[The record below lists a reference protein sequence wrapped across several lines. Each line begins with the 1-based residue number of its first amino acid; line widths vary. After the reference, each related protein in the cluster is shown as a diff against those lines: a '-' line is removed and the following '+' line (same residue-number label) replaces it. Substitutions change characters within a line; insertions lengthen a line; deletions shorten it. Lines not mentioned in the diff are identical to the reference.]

1 VINFFKEET
10 RMKTKNNTFKRIAAG
25 ALATIS
31 VATNVMSANVGGTL
45 FVDTMRAALVAQAAD
60 GTTVDFGGIN
70 QYLTSFSNGKTTFDA
85 NALAGITSFAAKEGD
100 IVTVKSSIPLN
111 FVQKIDNAA
120 VDATMF
126 DDATTTKVDNTA
138 YVLST
143 DAYNK
148 DNFTKAYSAITG
160 KEFQIAKIGNNG
172 IDTKNV
178 NAITDEDDID
188 GYSFYPAGAN
198 LGIKKNSAGN
208 DVIAYAD
215 TNGTFIEA
223 DRLMAYEGTS
233 TDTEI
238 FYANVINVAKST
250 ASGAAFEQNTYS
262 LNAGYSA
269 FEYKGDNRWDAANTD
284 NFINSAKSGVDTKYI
299 FFQGNVQAENINE
312 AGTQAYVVDK
322 TITSDNFE
330 EKKADLYLKKD
341 NPDTLAV
348 IWESQAS
355 AVVFDTQA
363 DYYKLEN
370 AVNDAATACTL
381 TKVKTTGTYKAYTIE
396 LDAAGNITSA
406 IEENNLNLGN
416 DDVIDITAENNKYS
430 LLNAADA
437 NNIVLVPDGT
447 SVLKDA
453 DDYLH
458 FVKNAGATTP
468 ANWKKETILV
478 TAQAG
483 DEGTKYSTDKLKEG
497 TGDTI
502 ADATASDLIE
512 KTLTL
517 THDALDTYTFINVND
532 GVNAL
537 GVARTL
543 AWGTEENNTNLPLY
557 VKAGPENLT
566 TGYKFIGADEAYYK
580 VIDEQQDNEN
590 EATTLKNG
598 RVYFTKSGNS
608 YVYSYKIN
616 SNVKIIGQEAKVEVT
631 NGLADANDIW
641 GDNTTNA
648 RLTGPRTAVDDLTL
662 TSDLNP
668 NGVNVV
674 NDANAK
680 AAYKNENVVLSSS
693 NYFKVRIW
701 NGKQKTAYKEY
712 ATKFNSKTNKWEST
726 FPVYVDAEGDITQ
739 VLVEK
744 ADPVYTYTT
753 NGSVLSVSGSG
764 IDSEAAYIKAYAV
777 SKADAEANGQGKPVS
792 ETEKKKYA
800 ITSNTTQSYGS
811 SVYVDIER
819 IAEFA
824 SAKNSVN
831 EYSTL
836 KITRN
841 GNEITGEADN
851 PETEANETVALGN
864 TIHNDKYDADVPA
877 NDSINRAQNFTF
889 NQPGEYEI
897 TYTVY
902 INANKT
908 TAVAKELKFKF
919 TIDTQAKL
927 TASNALLTFSSKD
940 EGIITGATKVTEANK
955 AQFPGAEVGRYAKV
969 VTGAE
974 NLKLPVDVEDL
985 KNKSIDVTATLV
997 DAKGTDLGIK
1007 VILSGATTVNELNLS
1022 QPLYITYN
1030 NDQYSTGSETIVI
1043 NWQAVSKAKQFNIF
1057 QPDGEK
1063 PLYTEAGVVNGNNYE
1078 VNVSVDE
1085 IADIQ
1090 KIVESNYVLK
1100 NGDAKKI
1107 SYEYSVGKGD
1117 KLESQELDWHEAG
1130 FPKEIGEYSLYIL
1143 YANEP
1148 IAIVDLNVIKHSLHA
1163 APTDA
1168 QLNITYGDKLFTEE
1182 ELGYAD
1188 AQGNAVKD
1196 AAVKNPEIKFYE
1208 TNLLNDAQVKQI
1220 VDGKFNGATVYEKD
1234 GKYYTLGIAVGNPY
1248 NAPLNAGVY
1257 VAEIKAKNGNATT
1270 VGKSDYTLMSDTFVL
1285 SVAKKQ
1291 ITADMITIAPKNY
1304 KNDYYTITTDDI
1316 VGKDTS
1322 ITKNFANAATAVNL
1336 KIASGEQSGKNIG
1349 GYTVN
1354 VTVADNEQNYTGTVK
1369 NFKWYI
1375 IKGAEKDG
1383 ENYSG
1388 LFWNDTETTIVDNG
1402 NINVEFGK
1410 SANLVGEVVEFGFIG
1425 DKSGK
1430 IGAPTKGTYTDNKS
1444 SGIYNYSNNFN
1455 ATTGAALNTLTNPN
1469 ADTNVQA
1476 AYSEL
1481 VYGAGINPAKQNAAM
1496 IAKKGADTFGVSV
1509 RIEDANTGVWV
1520 RPYLILKV
1528 DGEEK
1533 LYYGE
1538 VRYLNLVEEAT
1549 AMLNLKASAM
1559 GAANNNDHVA
1569 QEAVTKDQAKAQ
1581 YADNSDLAYMEDAKS
1596 GYWAEKNQF
1605 YAYAHYN
1612 FDKNSKVKDSA
1623 IQGFGVVLD
1632 KNGYIPAYDAD
1643 ADNAGEVM
1651 AKAKEVLIPANKGK
1665 NGILSGI
1672 SKDNPKMLKNEMG
1685 VAVNPKDAVTGVW
1698 LRSFVDFGNGL
1709 IVYTD
1714 PVYIKSVSEQYAD
1727 CKPGVVGQ
1735 KAANAAKINY
1745 TLTANVVDD
1754 NAGDAAV
1761 VPKFKG
1767 ANAVIKEA
1775 GVVVDKNG
1783 TLFKLDDDGKYTGFV
1798 DDITTKF
1805 IADNATANGY
1815 NKGKKGIDIN
1825 PATVGTTIFTG
1836 HAFQVTNKSGNY
1848 IKTVA
1853 RPFVVYTINGKDI
1866 TIYGDPVVDT
1876 TGNTTY
1882 PEPVND

>member
-1 VINFFKEET
+1 
-10 RMKTKNNTFKRIAAG
+10 MKTKNNTFKRIAAG

-31 VATNVMSANVGGTL
+31 VATNVMSANVGGSP
-45 FVDTMRAALVAQAAD
+45 FVDAIRASLVAQAAVGD
-60 GTTVDFGGIN
+60 DTQVDFTEIN
-70 QYLTSFSNGKTTFDA
+70 KYLTSFSNGTTTFDA
-85 NALAGITSFAAKEGD
+85 NALSGLTSFKAKEGD
-100 IVTVKSSIPLN
+100 TITVKSSIPLTFN
-111 FVQKIDNAA
+111 KEVTGDEAYQEGAIQGADQKFYKLANDQTSNYSYDFKVENDVKKANVA
-120 VDATMF
+120 VKTADG
-126 DDATTTKVDNTA
+126 TKSDTA
-138 YVLST
+138 PAYSENVNEYKYYLLSESE
-143 DAYNK
+143 NK
-148 DNFTKAYSAITG
+148 DNIEFDGETAYYPGKATEGDTYAKVTRVEPANGDTIKYTKIDALNKADTFKELYTVATDLHAY
-160 KEFQIAKIGNNG
+160 KINGNNVEKVTG
-172 IDTKNV
+172 EFTATEANSYKFYE
-178 NAITDEDDID
+178 TQQD
-188 GYSFYPAGAN
+188 GLYV
-198 LGIKKNSAGN
+198 LE
-208 DVIAYAD
+208 
-215 TNGTFIEA
+215 NG
-223 DRLMAYEGTS
+223 GTS
-233 TDTEI
+233 TITKFNSYENVTEDTFNDLLGDSAVYYLNNGVMTSTLI
-238 FYANVINVAKST
+238 FVSGTTTYYKVDPNQPKETNAQEKYTKANKYKNT
-250 ASGAAFEQNTYS
+250 SGNAIKYS
-262 LNAGYSA
+262 ISA
-269 FEYKGDNRWDAANTD
+269 M
-284 NFINSAKSGVDTKYI
+284 SADS
-299 FFQGNVQAENINE
+299 
-312 AGTQAYVVDK
+312 
-322 TITSDNFE
+322 
-330 EKKADLYLKKD
+330 KKADFAGGVNAGDTISKD
-341 NPDTLAV
+341 VYDLIKAVVNFADADKIAIFGTENGADYNAYKLDDNGTLAFHD
-348 IWESQAS
+348 I
-355 AVVFDTQA
+355 FIR
-363 DYYKLEN
+363 N
-370 AVNDAATACTL
+370 ATADDYEAAAKYHEL
-381 TKVKTTGTYKAYTIE
+381 TEIDPDNALQKTYKP
-396 LDAAGNITSA
+396 A
-406 IEENNLNLGN
+406 IGTN
-416 DDVIDITAENNKYS
+416 VYIKAVHQ
-430 LLNAADA
+430 
-437 NNIVLVPDGT
+437 NNIVFNQNNNQNNTIYEVHNKVDVALVTDTIDTETYKVYEPAL
-447 SVLKDA
+447 LKDDSMINNYKYYKAVKEA
-453 DDYLH
+453 D
-458 FVKNAGATTP
+458 NG
-468 ANWKKETILV
+468 V
-478 TAQAG
+478 TEAA
-483 DEGTKYSTDKLKEG
+483 
-497 TGDTI
+497 
-502 ADATASDLIE
+502 
-512 KTLTL
+512 
-517 THDALDTYTFINVND
+517 AL
-532 GVNAL
+532 
-537 GVARTL
+537 
-543 AWGTEENNTNLPLY
+543 
-557 VKAGPENLT
+557 KAGE
-566 TGYKFIGADEAYYK
+566 
-580 VIDEQQDNEN
+580 
-590 EATTLKNG
+590 
-598 RVYFTKSGNS
+598 VYATKSGNS
-608 YVYSYKIN
+608 FVYTYKVT
-616 SNVKIIGQEAKVEVT
+616 SAVKIVGQKTKVEIT
-631 NGLADANDIW
+631 NGLPGAYTTVEAYNQLEEDKKPLYAW
-641 GDNTTNA
+641 GDTTDNA
-648 RLTGPRTAVDDLTL
+648 LLKGARPVV
-662 TSDLNP
+662 SDLKFVSDMEHGEKIAEYDGTVLNP
-668 NGVNVV
+668 SNVT
-674 NDANAK
+674 DGLD
-680 AAYKNENVVLSSS
+680 AYKNENVVLSSS

-701 NGKQKTAYKEY
+701 DGNQKTAYKEY
-712 ATKFNSKTNKWEST
+712 ATKFNSKTNRWECT
-726 FPVYVDAEGDITQ
+726 FPAYVEAKENITK

-753 NGSVLSVSGSG
+753 DGSVLSVSGSG

-777 SKADAEANGQGKPVS
+777 SKADAETNGQGKPVS
-792 ETEKKKYA
+792 DAEKKKYA

-841 GNEITGEADN
+841 GNEITGEADD
-851 PETEANETVALGN
+851 PTTEKINETVTPGT
-864 TIHNDKYDADVPA
+864 TIHNDKYDAIPE

-927 TASNALLTFSSKD
+927 TASNAKLTFYTN
-940 EGIITGATKVTEANK
+940 EENVITGATKVIGGEGENNNT
-955 AQFPGAEVGRYAKV
+955 AQFPGAPVGSYAKV

-985 KNKSIDVTATLV
+985 KNKSINVTATLV
-997 DAKGTDLGIK
+997 NAQGEDLEDIK

-1030 NDQYSTGSETIVI
+1030 NDQYSTGSETIVV

-1057 QPDGEK
+1057 QPNGET
-1063 PLYTEAGVVNGNNYE
+1063 PLYKEVGGNYE
-1078 VNVSVDE
+1078 VNVSIDE

-1148 IAIVDLNVIKHSLHA
+1148 IAVVDLNVIKHSLHA
-1163 APTDA
+1163 APTEA

-1188 AQGNAVKD
+1188 AEGNAVKD
-1196 AAVKNPEIKFYE
+1196 ATVKNPEIKFYA
-1208 TNLLNDAQVKQI
+1208 TTLLDDTQVKQI

-1234 GKYYTLGIAVGNPY
+1234 GKYYTTVGNAVENPY

-1270 VGKSDYTLMSDTFVL
+1270 VGKADYTLMSDTFVL
-1285 SVAKKQ
+1285 NVAKKQ

-1304 KNDYYTITTDDI
+1304 IADYHTIGKHAGDI
-1316 VGKDTS
+1316 VGKDTA
-1322 ITKNFANAATAVNL
+1322 ITKNFANAPTAVKL

-1444 SGIYNYSNNFN
+1444 SGIYNYSNNFD
-1455 ATTGAALNTLTNPN
+1455 ATIGAALNTAK
-1469 ADTNVQA
+1469 ADPNVQA

-1549 AMLNLKASAM
+1549 AMLNLKASAR
-1559 GAANNNDHVA
+1559 GGANNTDHVA
-1569 QEAVTKDQAKAQ
+1569 QEAFTKDQAKAQ
-1581 YADNSDLAYMEDAKS
+1581 HTDNSDLAYMEEARS

-1632 KNGYIPAYDAD
+1632 KNGYIPALVDENGLAG
-1643 ADNAGEVM
+1643 AALVAAQAKNAEIQ

-1727 CKPGVVGQ
+1727 CKPGVEGK
-1735 KAANAAKINY
+1735 KADNAAKINY
-1745 TLTANVVDD
+1745 TVTAN
-1754 NAGDAAV
+1754 AKGSGAAV
-1761 VPKFKG
+1761 IPKFKG

-1783 TLFKLDDDGKYTGFV
+1783 TLFKLNDAGYYTGWV

-1825 PATVGTTIFTG
+1825 PATADTKIFTG

-1866 TIYGDPVVDT
+1866 TIYGDPVPDE
-1876 TGNTTY
+1876 TGDATY
-1882 PEPVND
+1882 PEVAKS

>member
-1 VINFFKEET
+1 
-10 RMKTKNNTFKRIAAG
+10 MKTKNNTFKRIAAG

-31 VATNVMSANVGGTL
+31 VATNVMSANVGGSP
-45 FVDTMRAALVAQAAD
+45 FVDAIRASLVAQAVD
-60 GTTVDFGGIN
+60 GDAQVDFSGIN
-70 QYLTSFSNGKTTFDA
+70 QYLTSFSNGTTTFDA
-85 NALAGITSFAAKEGD
+85 NALSGLEGFKAKVGD
-100 IVTVKSSIPLN
+100 TITVKSSIPLTFNKKVTEAATHTTGADKIGDNYYTKVVGDDKPTITKTYSFTDAANVSVDTTNENQISDSAPAADANLANYTFYKATNTENVEVFNGAVYESGIGDYRKVQRYVVDLDSTADQKYRVADALAAGGYFDSGN
-111 FVQKIDNAA
+111 FVADNVVAIKREKPIGDDVPEFHA
-120 VDATMF
+120 GDKFTANEDDYKFVNTGDIATYTYDYNEDTGILEFKNNGALVGVPDATTKTEDKHKATKACMCVTDSTGALTSVQAGSFITDAVYDDVYFKVYSATAFRGYDATGTSQIF
-126 DDATTTKVDNTA
+126 DVDDDGTLVPKFVMSNSGSDVTAAENDTAYNALNAVAVADAIKANFAIDGDATTT
-138 YVLST
+138 Y
-143 DAYNK
+143 YY
-148 DNFTKAYSAITG
+148 KA
-160 KEFQIAKIGNNG
+160 
-172 IDTKNV
+172 
-178 NAITDEDDID
+178 DE
-188 GYSFYPAGAN
+188 
-198 LGIKKNSAGN
+198 
-208 DVIAYAD
+208 
-215 TNGTFIEA
+215 T
-223 DRLMAYEGTS
+223 
-233 TDTEI
+233 
-238 FYANVINVAKST
+238 T
-250 ASGAAFEQNTYS
+250 ASAF
-262 LNAGYSA
+262 
-269 FEYKGDNRWDAANTD
+269 
-284 NFINSAKSGVDTKYI
+284 
-299 FFQGNVQAENINE
+299 
-312 AGTQAYVVDK
+312 
-322 TITSDNFE
+322 
-330 EKKADLYLKKD
+330 
-341 NPDTLAV
+341 P
-348 IWESQAS
+348 
-355 AVVFDTQA
+355 
-363 DYYKLEN
+363 
-370 AVNDAATACTL
+370 
-381 TKVKTTGTYKAYTIE
+381 
-396 LDAAGNITSA
+396 
-406 IEENNLNLGN
+406 
-416 DDVIDITAENNKYS
+416 
-430 LLNAADA
+430 LLNAAYNAAEPDVYVLDNMKVGYAEIDGNFYEVAEEAA
-437 NNIVLVPDGT
+437 NG
-447 SVLKDA
+447 
-453 DDYLH
+453 
-458 FVKNAGATTP
+458 
-468 ANWKKETILV
+468 V
-478 TAQAG
+478 T
-483 DEGTKYSTDKLKEG
+483 
-497 TGDTI
+497 
-502 ADATASDLIE
+502 
-512 KTLTL
+512 
-517 THDALDTYTFINVND
+517 
-532 GVNAL
+532 
-537 GVARTL
+537 
-543 AWGTEENNTNLPLY
+543 
-557 VKAGPENLT
+557 
-566 TGYKFIGADEAYYK
+566 EA
-580 VIDEQQDNEN
+580 
-590 EATTLKNG
+590 EALKNG
-598 RVYFTKSGNS
+598 KVYATKSGNS
-608 YVYSYKIN
+608 FVYTYK
-616 SNVKIIGQEAKVEVT
+616 VKSAIEIFGQKTKVEVT
-631 NGLADANDIW
+631 NGLVDANATW

-648 RLTGPRTAVDDLTL
+648 KLTGPRPAVADLTL
-662 TSDLNP
+662 TSDLIKAANDG

-674 NDANAK
+674 NDADAK
-680 AAYKNENVVLSSS
+680 SAYKNENVVLSSS

-701 NGKQKTAYKEY
+701 DGNQKTAYKEY
-712 ATKFNSKTNKWEST
+712 ATKFNSKSNRWECT
-726 FPVYVDAEGDITQ
+726 FPAYVEAKDNITR

-753 NGSVLSVSGSG
+753 DGSVLSVSGSG

-777 SKADAEANGQGKPVS
+777 SKADAETNGQGKPVS
-792 ETEKKKYA
+792 DAEKKKYA
-800 ITSNTTQSYGS
+800 ITSDTTQSYGS

-864 TIHNDKYDADVPA
+864 TIHDDKYDL
-877 NDSINRAQNFTF
+877 NENLDSINRAQNFTF

-940 EGIITGATKVTEANK
+940 AGIITGATEVTNANK
-955 AQFPGAEVGRYAKV
+955 AQFPGAEVGSYAKV

-1043 NWQAVSKAKQFNIF
+1043 NWQAVSKTKQFNIF
-1057 QPDGEK
+1057 KPDGET
-1063 PLYTEAGVVNGNNYE
+1063 PLYTEVGDNYE

-1090 KIVESNYVLK
+1090 KIVENNYVLK

-1117 KLESQELDWHEAG
+1117 KLESQELDWHEDG
-1130 FPKEIGEYSLYIL
+1130 FPKEIGEYSLYVL

-1148 IAIVDLNVIKHSLHA
+1148 IAIIDLNVIKHSLHA

-1188 AQGNAVKD
+1188 AEGNAVKD
-1196 AAVKNPEIKFYE
+1196 ADVKNPEIKFYA

-1316 VGKDTS
+1316 VGKDTA
-1322 ITKNFANAATAVNL
+1322 ITKNFANAPTAVNL

-1455 ATTGAALNTLTNPN
+1455 ATTGAALNTVANAN
-1469 ADTNVQA
+1469 ADPNVQA

-1559 GAANNNDHVA
+1559 GGANNNDHVA

-1632 KNGYIPAYDAD
+1632 KSGYIPAGTTLDDDDEAFK
-1643 ADNAGEVM
+1643 
-1651 AKAKEVLIPANKGK
+1651 KAKEVLIPANKGK

-1714 PVYIKSVSEQYAD
+1714 PVYIKSVSEQYAA
-1727 CKPGVVGQ
+1727 CKPGVVGN

-1745 TLTANVVDD
+1745 TVTANANGNV
-1754 NAGDAAV
+1754 ADAAV
-1761 VPKFKG
+1761 IPKFKG

-1783 TLFKLDDDGKYTGFV
+1783 TLFKLNDDGEYTGFV

-1876 TGNTTY
+1876 TGDATY
-1882 PEPVND
+1882 PEVAKG

>member
-25 ALATIS
+25 ALAAIS
-31 VATNVMSANVGGTL
+31 VASYTMPANVGGVL
-45 FVDTMRAALVAQAAD
+45 VNSLNASLVAQAAVD
-60 GTTVDFGGIN
+60 AQVDFSGIN
-70 QYLTSFSNGKTTFDA
+70 KYLTSFSNGTTTFDT
-85 NALAGITSFAAKEGD
+85 NALGGLEGFKAKEGD
-100 IVTVKSSIPLN
+100 TITVKSSIPLTFN
-111 FVQKIDNAA
+111 KKVTEAEAYPKDAIQGDDKKFYQPVTNPSSDYSYDFKEENNVKNANVA
-120 VDATMF
+120 VKTADGTKYDAAPQENVT
-126 DDATTTKVDNTA
+126 DYK
-138 YVLST
+138 YYLLSESE
-143 DAYNK
+143 NK
-148 DNFTKAYSAITG
+148 DN
-160 KEFQIAKIGNNG
+160 
-172 IDTKNV
+172 
-178 NAITDEDDID
+178 
-188 GYSFYPAGAN
+188 
-198 LGIKKNSAGN
+198 
-208 DVIAYAD
+208 
-215 TNGTFIEA
+215 
-223 DRLMAYEGTS
+223 
-233 TDTEI
+233 
-238 FYANVINVAKST
+238 
-250 ASGAAFEQNTYS
+250 
-262 LNAGYSA
+262 
-269 FEYKGDNRWDAANTD
+269 
-284 NFINSAKSGVDTKYI
+284 
-299 FFQGNVQAENINE
+299 
-312 AGTQAYVVDK
+312 
-322 TITSDNFE
+322 
-330 EKKADLYLKKD
+330 
-341 NPDTLAV
+341 
-348 IWESQAS
+348 
-355 AVVFDTQA
+355 
-363 DYYKLEN
+363 
-370 AVNDAATACTL
+370 
-381 TKVKTTGTYKAYTIE
+381 IE
-396 LDAAGNITSA
+396 LDAEHAYYPGAPES
-406 IEENNLNLGN
+406 
-416 DDVIDITAENNKYS
+416 
-430 LLNAADA
+430 AADTTYAKVTRVENA
-437 NNIVLVPDGT
+437 NGDTTKYTKINALDKATTFTNLYKVATGLYAYKINGNNVEQVTGEFTATDANSYKFYDAAQPGLYVLENGGT
-447 SVLKDA
+447 STIKKFIHA
-453 DDYLH
+453 DGIASEEQ
-458 FVKNAGATTP
+458 F
-468 ANWKKETILV
+468 
-478 TAQAG
+478 TAFKG
-483 DEGTKYSTDKLKEG
+483 EGTVYYRDYNGVMTVAPGLIGNVSTYYKLDEEQPQESTANVKYTTADKYKNTNANPIKYSTTAMSADSKKTDFAEVAVAAGAIIPNTVYNDIKVVFKSTDVDAIDKFG
-497 TGDTI
+497 TEDGNTYNAYKLDGNGTKAFHDIFTADSDAGDY
-502 ADATASDLIE
+502 ADADKYHELEPVLANDALQKTCKPTDETNVFIKAVQNEDNTTIYEVHNKVDVASINDTLDADYKVYEPAQLASDSAEIGGNFYKIVSE
-512 KTLTL
+512 AAK
-517 THDALDTYTFINVND
+517 DV
-532 GVNAL
+532 
-537 GVARTL
+537 
-543 AWGTEENNTNLPLY
+543 TE
-557 VKAGPENLT
+557 A
-566 TGYKFIGADEAYYK
+566 EA
-580 VIDEQQDNEN
+580 
-590 EATTLKNG
+590 LKNG
-598 RVYFTKSGNS
+598 KVYATKSGNS
-608 YVYSYKIN
+608 FVYTYKVT
-616 SNVKIIGQEAKVEVT
+616 SAVKIVGQKTKVEIT
-631 NGLADANDIW
+631 NGLPTAYTTANTASNLNSW
-641 GDNTTNA
+641 GDTTDNA
-648 RLTGPRTAVDDLTL
+648 LLKGIRPVV
-662 TSDLNP
+662 SDLKFKSDIKP
-668 NGVNVV
+668 DEPIKEYDGEIVDTNVTGDLV
-674 NDANAK
+674 
-680 AAYKNENVVLSSS
+680 AYKNENVVLSSS

-701 NGKQKTAYKEY
+701 DGNQKTAYKEY
-712 ATKFNSKTNKWEST
+712 ATKFNSKSNRWECT
-726 FPVYVDAEGDITQ
+726 FPAYVEANGNITR

-777 SKADAEANGQGKPVS
+777 SKADAENNSQGRPDS
-792 ETEKKKYA
+792 DAEKKKYA

-841 GNEITGEADN
+841 GKEIIGTDD
-851 PETEANETVALGN
+851 PETANINETVKLG
-864 TIHNDKYDADVPA
+864 TTQHTDKYDAVNDTDVTT
-877 NDSINRAQNFTF
+877 DRDQNFTF

-927 TASNALLTFSSKD
+927 TASNVKLKFSA
-940 EGIITGATKVTEANK
+940 EPGLITGANK
-955 AQFPGAEVGRYAKV
+955 KGELE

-974 NLKLPVDVEDL
+974 NLKLPVNYEDL
-985 KNKSIDVTATLV
+985 KNKSINVTATLV
-997 DAKGTDLGIK
+997 DAKGNNLGID

-1030 NDQYSTGSETIVI
+1030 NDQYSTGPETIVV

-1057 QPDGEK
+1057 KPDGET
-1063 PLYTEAGVVNGNNYE
+1063 PLYKEIGDNSE

-1090 KIVESNYVLK
+1090 KIVESSYVLK
-1100 NGDAKKI
+1100 NGDANKI

-1130 FPKEIGEYSLYIL
+1130 LPKEIGEYSLYIL

-1148 IAIVDLNVIKHSLHA
+1148 IAVVDLNVIKHSLHA
-1163 APTDA
+1163 APTEA

-1188 AQGNAVKD
+1188 AEGKAVKD
-1196 AAVKNPEIKFYE
+1196 AAVKNPEIKFYA
-1208 TNLLNDAQVKQI
+1208 TTLLNDAQVKQI
-1220 VDGKFNGATVYEKD
+1220 VDGKFNGAAVYEKD
-1234 GKYYTLGIAVGNPY
+1234 GKYYKKTATSY
-1248 NAPLNAGVY
+1248 NNNDRLNAGVY

-1270 VGKSDYTLMSDTFVL
+1270 VGKADYTLMSDTFVL
-1285 SVAKKQ
+1285 NVAKKQ

-1304 KNDYYTITTDDI
+1304 KNASYTIGAADI
-1316 VGKDTS
+1316 VGKDAA
-1322 ITKNFANAATAVNL
+1322 ITKNFANAPTAVKL

-1375 IKGAEKDG
+1375 IKRAEKDG

-1455 ATTGAALNTLTNPN
+1455 ATTGAALNTAK
-1469 ADTNVQA
+1469 ADPNVQA

-1481 VYGAGINPAKQNAAM
+1481 VYGAGITPAKQNAAM

-1549 AMLNLKASAM
+1549 AMLNLKASSM
-1559 GAANNNDHVA
+1559 GGANNTDHVA
-1569 QEAVTKDQAKAQ
+1569 QEAKTKDQAKAQ
-1581 YADNSDLAYMEDAKS
+1581 YADNSDLAYMEEAKS

-1632 KNGYIPAYDAD
+1632 KNGYVPAYDAT
-1643 ADNAGEVM
+1643 AENAAEVM

-1665 NGILSGI
+1665 NGILSGL

-1714 PVYIKSVSEQYAD
+1714 PVYIKSVSEQYAA
-1727 CKPGVVGQ
+1727 CKPGVVGN

-1745 TLTANVVDD
+1745 TVTANAVVVK
-1754 NAGDAAV
+1754 NGQSNSAAAAV
-1761 VPKFKG
+1761 IPKFKG

-1783 TLFKLDDDGKYTGFV
+1783 TLFKLNDDGKYTGWV
-1798 DDITTKF
+1798 DDIKTKF

-1825 PATVGTTIFTG
+1825 PATVGTPIFTG

-1866 TIYGDPVVDT
+1866 TIYGDPVADET
-1876 TGNTTY
+1876 DTTY
-1882 PEPVND
+1882 PEKAMIMG